1 MAQDATNEL
10 SLAVEHY
17 NNGEYE
23 QAIRKFQDAVQLA
36 QTCGNIQQQAIG
48 LSNLGAA
55 QGQVGEY
62 SAACATLQKALVLW
76 RQMKDHKGEC
86 QALISLGT
94 ALEHVYRYSDA
105 LQSWLG
111 ALELARTMYDR
122 KLAEIA
128 LKGSADC
135 HSKLKHHDDAIT
147 QYQKLLGYYEKNND
161 EENLIDVLMDLA
173 RVELDRGNTQQAETH
188 VQKALYLARKR
199 NDLSKEA
206 YCLYKMGSLYLHTGF
221 NQEGRD
227 LLSSAVTSY
236 RKTNDPADLPRL
248 GAALN
253 DLGMAYDR
261 LGMFQ
266 DGLTAFQEALQ
277 IAEQTGDKVNQ
288 GGTYHGMGYL
298 YQQIGQFEEALS
310 YYEKALRLTEEG
322 GDWHAAS
329 FTLTNLGVVHF
340 ELKHY
345 QEARSFLEKALQ
357 MQEAAGDLLAQ
368 GHTLISIAA
377 CYHHND
383 EIDRAIQTY
392 HKALE
397 IQQRTGDR
405 DAQAGTLTNMG
416 EALLRKKEYKEAI
429 QYKQRALEIF
439 HKIQNPVGQIQTLY
453 SLARI
458 LAVTGDLARSVV
470 TLDDAVKLIENMRVN
485 LLSESMRTSYF
496 SHVHDIYAMY
506 VDALLLMNR
515 REDAFRMVERGKA
528 RSFLDLLAEAQDDFR
543 AELDPHLQKEE
554 QQLLEQMDAV
564 RIQLDAI
571 DKEELDAE
579 KQHRMEDLKSQ
590 QQDLE
595 RRYQILQA
603 EIRQQNPRYA
613 ALTQPAV
620 WGIQQV
626 QRQLLDDHTAL
637 LEYTLG
643 EYVSVLFV
651 VLKDSFEI
659 FRLPPRSQIET
670 QVRELRASLSLHRYA
685 HGDVLYHQLVNPAEA
700 LIRGKDLLIVADG
713 ALHYL
718 PFALLLTASPEEGQ
732 VGENVLPTSFRSD
745 RALNEEDLLTQTLE
759 KQLASLPPFDF
770 ANLPYL
776 LREHTIRYAPSA
788 SVAGVI
794 QKEAQAKQ
802 KPFAAQKQMVAMADP
817 LVEGQKPS
825 SVALRSMRGEPA
837 PLPYTADEVWT
848 LAELFD
854 QHIPPSRS
862 HTLDTPYV
870 QLFTGPEA
878 TKRKI
883 MELTSGKSTYRFLH
897 IATHGLL
904 NMDEPQFSGLLFSPE
919 GGQDNYWKTFE
930 IFQSHIPADT
940 VVLSACETGLGKVVR
955 GEGLIGLTRAFLY
968 AGAARVCVSLWKVA
982 DVSTPDL
989 MRFFYQSMLQGQD
1002 AATSLRTAQL
1012 QLLEE
1017 GVFTHPFYW
1026 GAFVMVGSD

>member
-1 MAQDATNEL
+1 MGQDAADDL
-10 SLAVEHY
+10 SLAIQHY

-23 QAIRKFQDAVQLA
+23 QAITKFQDAIRLA
-36 QTCGNIQQQAIG
+36 HTCGNIQQQATG

-55 QGQVGEY
+55 QGQMGDY
-62 SAACATLQKALVLW
+62 SAACATLQEALILW

-94 ALEHVYRYSDA
+94 ALEHVYRYSAA

-111 ALELARTMYDR
+111 ALELARGMYDR

-128 LKGSADC
+128 LKGSADVY
-135 HSKLKHHDDAIT
+135 STLKHHDDAIIL
-147 QYQKLLGYYEKNND
+147 YQKLLDYYEKNDD
-161 EENLIDVLMDLA
+161 EEKQIDVLMNLA
-173 RVELDRGNTQQAETH
+173 RVELDRGNTQNAEVHT
-188 VQKALYLARKR
+188 QRALYLARKR
-199 NDLSKEA
+199 EDTAKEA
-206 YCLYKMGSLYLHTGF
+206 YCLYKMGTLYLHTGF

-236 RKTNDPADLPRL
+236 RARNDPADLTRL

-266 DGLTAFQEALQ
+266 DSLTAYQEALK

-288 GGTYHGMGYL
+288 GGTYHGIGFI
-298 YQQIGQFEEALS
+298 YQQIGQFNEALS

-329 FTLTNLGVVHF
+329 LTLTNLGVVHF

-357 MQEAAGDLLAQ
+357 MQEKAGDLLAQ

-377 CYHHND
+377 SYHQTR
-383 EIDRAIQTY
+383 EIDQALQIYQ
-392 HKALE
+392 KALD

-405 DAQAGTLTNMG
+405 DAQAGTLNNIG
-416 EALLRKKEYKEAI
+416 EALLGKKNYTEAI
-429 QYKQRALEIF
+429 QYKQRALGIYK
-439 HKIQNPVGQIQTLY
+439 KINNPVGQIQTMF

-458 LAVTGDLARSVV
+458 FAVNQHLTQAVD
-470 TLDDAVKLIENMRVN
+470 TLDEAVKLIEGMRVN
-485 LLSESMRTSYF
+485 LLSEAMRTSYF

-515 REDAFRMVERGKA
+515 REDAFNMVERGKA
-528 RSFLDLLAEAQDDFR
+528 RSFLDLLSEAQDDFR
-543 AELDPHLQKEE
+543 AELDPALQAEE
-554 QQLLEQMDAV
+554 QQLLEQMDKT
-564 RIQLDAI
+564 RTQLNAI
-571 DKEELDAE
+571 DDEEKDEE
-579 KQHRMEDLKSQ
+579 KQHQVETLKTQ

-603 EIRQQNPRYA
+603 EIRHQNPRYA

-620 WGIQQV
+620 WGIEQV
-626 QRQLLDDHTAL
+626 QRELLDDRTAL
-637 LEYTLG
+637 LEYNLG

-651 VLKDSFEI
+651 VLKDNFEI

-685 HGDVLYHQLVNPAEA
+685 HGDALYHHLIHPAEDM
-700 LIRGKDLLIVADG
+700 IRGKDLLIVADG

-718 PFALLLTASPEEGQ
+718 PFALLLTASPEEGRT
-732 VGENVLPTSFRSD
+732 GESMLPTTLRSEQAFD
-745 RALNEEDLLTQTLE
+745 EDALLTQTLE
-759 KQLASLPPFDF
+759 KQLAALPPFDF
-770 ANLPYL
+770 AQLPYL

-794 QKEAQAKQ
+794 RKEAQTKMKPLALDKQ
-802 KPFAAQKQMVAMADP
+802 IVAMADP
-817 LVEGQKPS
+817 VVEGQKLS
-825 SVALRSMRGEPA
+825 SGALRSMHGEPA

-854 QHIPPSRS
+854 QHIPQSRS
-862 HTLDTPYV
+862 HKLDTPQV

-883 MELTSGKSTYRFLH
+883 LELTNGKSVYRFLH

-904 NMDEPQFSGLLFSPE
+904 NIEQPQYSGLLFSPE

-989 MRFFYQSMLQGQD
+989 MRYFYQNMLQGQD
-1002 AATSLRTAQL
+1002 AAHSLRTAQL
-1012 QLLEE
+1012 QLLEK
-1017 GVFTHPFYW
+1017 GIFAHPFYW